1 MERWLTPLIVTN
13 QNLTE
18 IFKFNIKSGHGNM
31 INPPP
36 LSPTRISLKILNLRF
51 NLGHEKMIDIPLIL
65 LTSNSLK
72 ILNLRF
78 SLDRKDD

>member
-31 INPPP
+31 IKPPP
-36 LSPTRISLKILNLRF
+36 TVTNQNLTENFKFKI
-51 NLGHEKMIDIPLIL
+51 
-65 LTSNSLK
+65 
-72 ILNLRF
+72 
-78 SLDRKDD
+78 